1 VSGRGYDMVFM
12 GHLEAPSINLD
23 EIQQRLNRADYA
35 PVAESLNEIG
45 VTSIVDLLSN
55 YAGQNAD
62 LSAWSTG
69 ADINRDIDLRLQ
81 YLGGWGINS
90 TLEDAIYRQ
99 IIRYRQIPRGL
110 FLGSPDK
117 VGALL
122 QAIAATGN

>member
-1 VSGRGYDMVFM
+1 M
-12 GHLEAPSINLD
+12 
-23 EIQQRLNRADYA
+23 
-35 PVAESLNEIG
+35 AESLYEIG

-62 LSAWSTG
+62 LSAWSAG
-69 ADINRDIDLRLQ
+69 ADINRDVDLRLQ

-90 TLEDAIYRQ
+90 SMEDTIYRQ
-99 IIRYRQIPRGL
+99 IIRYRQMPRGL

-117 VGALL
+117 VGALM

>member
-1 VSGRGYDMVFM
+1 M

-23 EIQQRLNRADYA
+23 EIQQRLNRPDYA
-35 PVAESLNEIG
+35 PVAQSLYEIG

-62 LSAWSTG
+62 LGAWCAG

-90 TLEDAIYRQ
+90 TMEDTIYRQ
-99 IIRYRQIPRGL
+99 LLKYRQVPRSL
-110 FLGSPDK
+110 FVGSPERVD
-117 VGALL
+117 ALL
-122 QAIAATGN
+122 HAIAATGN